1 LHNNSRTF
9 LVSKQKKTFN
19 LKTTFLTLLFFVS
32 QLANAQPADEKLI
45 QNLTSN
51 LTSESRADKMIEIGQ
66 KFIGKPYI
74 GGTLES
80 PKEKLIC
87 RLDGFDCYTFVET
100 VLALVL
106 TSESVN
112 PDYDTFAEEVQY
124 LRYREG
130 EINGY
135 SSRIHYFFEWAKL
148 AEKNG
153 VLNDLTPELGTK
165 SPKNINFMSTHR
177 QFYPAFTTNE
187 QVLAE
192 IKAME
197 KNVNKY
203 AFNEIKTADLPE
215 VQSEIKNGDILAFA
229 SSVPGLDVNHEG
241 LAYWKGN
248 KLHFLHASSA
258 EKKVVISDQ
267 TLQDY
272 LNSIKK
278 DTGLMVLRLV
288 EDSDL

>member
-1 LHNNSRTF
+1 
-9 LVSKQKKTFN
+9 
-19 LKTTFLTLLFFVS
+19 LKTLIVTLALFAS
-32 QLANAQPADEKLI
+32 QIAFSQSADEKII
-45 QNLTSN
+45 QQVTSN
-51 LTSESRADKMIEIGQ
+51 LASESRADKMIEIGK
-66 KFIGKPYI
+66 KFLGKPYI
-74 GGTLES
+74 ANTLES

-106 TSESVN
+106 TSESVTT
-112 PDYDTFAEEVQY
+112 DYETFAEEVQY

-135 SSRIHYFFEWAKL
+135 ASRIHYFFEWAKL

-153 VLNDLTPELGTK
+153 VLTDLTPELGTK

-177 QFYPAFTTNE
+177 QFYPAFTTND

-192 IKAME
+192 IKTME

-203 AFNEIKTADLPE
+203 AFYEIKTANLPE

-229 SSVPGLDVNHEG
+229 SNVAGLDVNHEG

-248 KLHFLHASSA
+248 KLHFIHASSA

-267 TLQDY
+267 TIQDY

-288 EDSDL
+288 EDNDL